1 MSVVNVNKGLPFEE
15 LLKAVGQLN
24 GEELEKLMRE
34 VVSRRARLM
43 APSFSE
49 KETMFL
55 QNINKGFP
63 QEMRKRFAELD
74 RKRKAEKLMPL
85 EQEELVKLTD
95 RIEDFNAERTGFMA
109 QLARLKGVSMTEL
122 VKEFELENTE
132 HG

>member
-1 MSVVNVNKGLPFEE
+1 MSVVHVYTDLPFEE

-49 KETMFL
+49 KETMLL
-55 QNINKGFP
+55 QNINKGLP

-74 RKRKAEKLMPL
+74 RKRKAEKLSPL

-95 RIEDFNAERTGFMA
+95 RIEDFNAERIGFMA
-109 QLARLKGVSMTEL
+109 QLALLKGVSMTEL
-122 VKEFELENTE
+122 VKEFELGNTE